1 MAEFLFFFFFQRKIV
16 TCMHNRTDVIRW
28 RITFFDVVLEES
40 WNAGREYRY
49 STVVSHEI
57 SSMAEPFD
65 DKRTLAR
72 RGWKSKCVHP
82 VVRHRGTNSTN
93 WWVWGPMSINRQ
105 TRSSKPMAIP
115 IPLTLFVRRLFYR
128 SIEFPFLFLSL
139 ARSLF
144 FFFLSFFIFSPA
156 THDRHENTAFTVGMK
171 YVFSKYRSLCR
182 FHFYWWLFPDNKTLL
197 WLKASSKI
205 GKICSPIFP
214 SVIYRAISGNTFSHR
229 CFRNFIPR
237 ARFQLDKNFIY
248 TYQKSLRNDYF

>member
-1 MAEFLFFFFFQRKIV
+1 MEKLIKVEPVIETIRGCCGGVLFFFQRKIV
-16 TCMHNRTDVIRW
+16 TCTHNRMDVIRW

-40 WNAGREYRY
+40 WNGGREYRY

-82 VVRHRGTNSTN
+82 VIRHRGTNSTN

-128 SIEFPFLFLSL
+128 SIEFPFLSRLLSIFFLFFVFHFFPCR
-139 ARSLF
+139 ARSSRKYCYHGRYEICVF
-144 FFFLSFFIFSPA
+144 KIPKPLSFSLLLPAFS
-156 THDRHENTAFTVGMK
+156 G
-171 YVFSKYRSLCR
+171 
-182 FHFYWWLFPDNKTLL
+182 
-197 WLKASSKI
+197 
-205 GKICSPIFP
+205 
-214 SVIYRAISGNTFSHR
+214 
-229 CFRNFIPR
+229 
-237 ARFQLDKNFIY
+237 
-248 TYQKSLRNDYF
+248 

>member
-1 MAEFLFFFFFQRKIV
+1 M
-16 TCMHNRTDVIRW
+16 DVIRW

-40 WNAGREYRY
+40 WNGGREYRY

-128 SIEFPFLFLSL
+128 SIEFPFPSLSL
-139 ARSLF
+139 ACSLF
-144 FFFLSFFIFSPA
+144 FSFFSFFIFSPA
-156 THDRHENTAFTVGMK
+156 AHDRHENTAITVGMK

-182 FHFYWWLFPDNKTLL
+182 FHFYCRLFPGNKTL
-197 WLKASSKI
+197 
-205 GKICSPIFP
+205 
-214 SVIYRAISGNTFSHR
+214 R
-229 CFRNFIPR
+229 
-237 ARFQLDKNFIY
+237 
-248 TYQKSLRNDYF
+248 

>member
-1 MAEFLFFFFFQRKIV
+1 MAISRKVTLSLSLSFSLSVRNWSRSCPSWRRDCSPPPFFSPHPYCETTPPLLTNRTTICGKIGKSGTGDRNDTWMVWDRWRNFFFFFFQRKIV

-93 WWVWGPMSINRQ
+93 
-105 TRSSKPMAIP
+105 
-115 IPLTLFVRRLFYR
+115 
-128 SIEFPFLFLSL
+128 
-139 ARSLF
+139 
-144 FFFLSFFIFSPA
+144 
-156 THDRHENTAFTVGMK
+156 
-171 YVFSKYRSLCR
+171 
-182 FHFYWWLFPDNKTLL
+182 
-197 WLKASSKI
+197 
-205 GKICSPIFP
+205 
-214 SVIYRAISGNTFSHR
+214 
-229 CFRNFIPR
+229 
-237 ARFQLDKNFIY
+237 
-248 TYQKSLRNDYF
+248 